1 MVSLFAL
8 YRRPQDE
15 VEFLSHYRDVHAPL
29 ALQLPGLLS
38 LDWGREAAMGG
49 TGDEPWFL
57 VAEMRFSDRQAM
69 DSALQSPQGKAAA
82 ADLKTFAKGLLTMK
96 AVEWQ

>member
-1 MVSLFAL
+1 
-8 YRRPQDE
+8 
-15 VEFLSHYRDVHAPL
+15 
-29 ALQLPGLLS
+29 
-38 LDWGREAAMGG
+38 MGG